1 MEMRVLLL
9 QGIVYQRYL
18 YLKEHE
24 GEGAKNTALFV
35 AGIPFFH
42 QDIRTILQELF
53 EGFGSV
59 QDLALHP
66 SKVHARQTQD
76 YSYCSFCSTLSSGQ
90 C

>member
-1 MEMRVLLL
+1 MGLPVL

-18 YLKEHE
+18 YLKKHE
-24 GEGAKNTALFV
+24 GEGAKDTALFV

-42 QDIRTILQELF
+42 QDTRTILQELF

-66 SKVHARQTQD
+66 SKVEVHARQTQG
-76 YSYCSFCSTLSSGQ
+76 YTHCSSCSVP
-90 C
+90 